1 MNSDYDVIVIG
12 GGSPGEHCAG
22 ALAEGGLRVAVVERE
37 LVGGECT
44 YWACIPSKTLLRP
57 GEAVHAARQAA
68 ATAEVDVEAAFA
80 WRDFMVSDYSDAGQE
95 RWLADHGIDLLRG
108 TGRLAGRG
116 VVEVDGVRHTADH
129 VVLANG
135 ADPVVPPVPGLREL
149 DGVWTSRE
157 ATSMKAVPRRL
168 LILGGG
174 PVGVEMAQA
183 VRRFGGEVAVIDRS
197 AHVLAREPAPL
208 GEALGEVLSREGI
221 ELVLPATSTA
231 VRRDRGDYVVEI
243 DGGRELRGDR
253 LLVAT
258 GRRPRIQAIGLETVG
273 IESDARGVPVDAHL
287 RVADG
292 LWAIGDVTG
301 IWPLTHV
308 GKYQGDIVAAN
319 ILGEVREANYEA
331 VPRVTYTDPQ
341 AAAVGADGGRF
352 SAKVPVSQ
360 VPKTATYTRDYAESN
375 GFLTLLSDG
384 ERLTGAYALGPEAGE
399 WLQQATLAIRAR
411 VPIDVLSDTIQP
423 FPTFSEIYVSAL
435 KALRGEI
442 AVARWPVGAGPST
455 AD

>member
-1 MNSDYDVIVIG
+1 MTSDYDVIVLG

-37 LVGGECT
+37 LVGGECS

-57 GEAVHAARQAA
+57 GEAVHGAREAA
-68 ATAEVDVEAAFA
+68 ASAEVDVEAALA

-108 TGRLAGRG
+108 SGRLAGPG

-135 ADPVVPPVPGLREL
+135 ADPFVPPVPGLREL
-149 DGVWTSRE
+149 EGVWTSRE
-157 ATSMKAVPRRL
+157 ATSMKAIPRRL

-183 VRRFGGEVAVIDRS
+183 VLRLGGESVVIDT
-197 AHVLAREPAPL
+197 AEHVLAREPAPL
-208 GEALGEVLSREGI
+208 GEALGEVLRREGI
-221 ELVLPATSTA
+221 ELVLSASATA
-231 VRRDRGDYVVEI
+231 ARRDGEDYVLEL
-243 DGGRELRGDR
+243 DDGRELRGDR

-258 GRRPRIQAIGLETVG
+258 GRRPRVRELGLETVG
-273 IESDARGVPVDAHL
+273 VEPDAHGVPVDAHL
-287 RVADG
+287 RAAEH

-301 IWPLTHV
+301 LWPLTHV
-308 GKYQGDIVAAN
+308 GKYQGEVVAAN
-319 ILGEVREANYEA
+319 ILGQPRKANYEA
-331 VPRVTYTDPQ
+331 VPRVVYTDPQ
-341 AAAVGADGGRF
+341 AAAVGAAAGRF
-352 SAKVPVSQ
+352 SAVVPVSE
-360 VPKTATYTRDYAESN
+360 VAKTATYTRAYADEN

-384 ERLTGAYALGPEAGE
+384 ERLIGAYALGPEAGE
-399 WLQQATLAIRAR
+399 WLQQATLAIRAH
-411 VPIDVLSDTIQP
+411 VPLDVLADTIQP

-442 AVARWPVGAGPST
+442 AIAHKPIGAGPPMAS
-455 AD
+455 